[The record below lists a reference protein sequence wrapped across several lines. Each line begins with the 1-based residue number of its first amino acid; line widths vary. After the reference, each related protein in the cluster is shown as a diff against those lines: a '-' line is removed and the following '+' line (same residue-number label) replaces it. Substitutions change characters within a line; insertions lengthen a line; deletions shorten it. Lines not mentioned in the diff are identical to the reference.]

1 MRIAS
6 SLVAAVVFLALC
18 LPGQLFASDVAGNWK
33 WQISPQGGDPIDMSA
48 TFKADDGKLRGVF
61 LDGFDQQKFDIKDG
75 KVDGDNISFTVTRPI
90 NDQTITVNY
99 SGKLD
104 GDTIKGTMEIK
115 FADQEPMKNDWKADR
130 VKDAATQPATQ
141 P

>member
-6 SLVAAVVFLALC
+6 YCLALAFVLGLS
-18 LPGQLFASDVAGNWK
+18 LPTRVLAGDASGHWK
-33 WQISPQGGDPIDMSA
+33 WQITPQGTDAIDMSA
-48 TFKADDGKLRGVF
+48 DFKVDGAKLTGVF

-75 KVDGDNISFTVTRPI
+75 KIDGDKVSFSIVRPI
-90 NDQTITVNY
+90 GDQSITVNY

-104 GDTIKGTMEIK
+104 GDTIKGTVEFK
-115 FADQEPMKNDWKADR
+115 FGDQDPTKNDWKADR